1 MAGKVG
7 SGCGGPIGN
16 KNAVGNNGG
25 RPCKFNKEEELK
37 AFLEWAKTDDALVL
51 RMFAPYRGYSH
62 QSLEDWAQENDEFL
76 STFNMAKDLVGAR
89 RELRLIGANNSKPFD
104 RYATYYD
111 ESLHRHEKRDLE
123 HKAKVAQEAGLT
135 QDQPKTFN
143 VNFGNNLKISSETV
157 SAEGTDS
164 SS

>member
-25 RPCKFNKEEELK
+25 RPCKFDKELEFQELK
-37 AFLEWAKTDDALVL
+37 KWAMRDDALVF
-51 RMFAPYRGYSH
+51 RYFPASRGYSPD
-62 QSLEDWAQENDEFL
+62 SLEDWAKANDEFL
-76 STFNMAKDLVGAR
+76 QIYNSAKILVGVR
-89 RELRLIGANNSKPFD
+89 RELRLIEANNSKPFD
-104 RYATYYD
+104 RYATFYD
-111 ESLHRHEKRDLE
+111 EQLHRHEKCDLE

-157 SAEGTDS
+157 SAECVDS